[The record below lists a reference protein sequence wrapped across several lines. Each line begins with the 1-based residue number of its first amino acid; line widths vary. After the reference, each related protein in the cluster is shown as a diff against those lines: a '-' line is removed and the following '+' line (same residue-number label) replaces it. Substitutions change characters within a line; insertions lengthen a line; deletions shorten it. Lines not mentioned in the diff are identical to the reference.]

1 MNQKLFIKRIFLV
14 FVVVL
19 FIASCAI
26 SEKNYES
33 TTIYTSSGIVH
44 GVTKDKVVNWKDI
57 PYALPPIGE
66 LRWKAP
72 RKIINSDQEIL
83 PQSENGCLQEASIY
97 AGLQGEGIVG
107 QEDCLYL
114 DIQAPKN
121 AIETKLPV
129 MFWIHG
135 GGNTSGIK
143 DYYDFSELVRRHQ
156 VLVVKINYRLGPMGW
171 FTHPAIQDFQKGL
184 DKTSNFGTLDII
196 QALKWVQNNIS
207 EFGGDQKN
215 VTIFGES
222 SGGHNVLS
230 LLSSPLSDGL
240 FHKAISQSGY
250 TTTYTTDQAIGIN
263 PSGEIENELGSDQVL
278 VQHDSSGYGS
288 IKKLFEENP
297 IKYAVEYQRYLRSID
312 GKKLLETYKYIAD
325 ESFDR
330 LPLTTR
336 DGLLINLDGMS
347 AGLRASKNKNSI
359 PVIAG
364 SNKDE
369 LSLWL
374 SANRYFVKSSFPL
387 SKLIPIP
394 KVEFRKKDLYKLW
407 VKIRSQGWKLRGV
420 DEPLMELEKAGYDSL
435 YSYRFDWDDQ
445 RKSYFLDFPNLMG
458 SAHGLDIAFVTG
470 NFKFGPLG
478 RYVYPKGKLRDQM
491 QETMMNA
498 WTSFAKTGIPNTGKD
513 VKWEKFNSKDRIFIK
528 LDSDEFLSLD
538 KEMLSMEYILGS
550 LKLSPV
556 GSLLEKCMLARETLD
571 NIGDPLLDE
580 LGRWNEGACNQ
591 FDLDKE
597 QKKIEDDL
605 IQEYGSVSVY
615 GQFE

>member
-222 SGGHNVLS
+222 AGGHNVLS

-263 PSGEIENELGSDQVL
+263 ASGEIENELGSDQVL

-336 DGLLINLDGMS
+336 DGLLINFDGMS
-347 AGLRASKNKNSI
+347 AGLRASKNKNNI

-591 FDLDKE
+591 FDLNKE
-597 QKKIEDDL
+597 RKKIEDDL